1 MKYSFQIR
9 KGENMSEKKERV
21 KIIEIKDM
29 HVENLK
35 IKGFRQKPLVIKNL
49 TLKNVRLIIRL
60 PPEKK
65 QN

>member
-1 MKYSFQIR
+1 
-9 KGENMSEKKERV
+9 MSEKKERV

-35 IKGFRQKPLVIKNL
+35 IKGFRQKPLIIRNL

-65 QN
+65 RN